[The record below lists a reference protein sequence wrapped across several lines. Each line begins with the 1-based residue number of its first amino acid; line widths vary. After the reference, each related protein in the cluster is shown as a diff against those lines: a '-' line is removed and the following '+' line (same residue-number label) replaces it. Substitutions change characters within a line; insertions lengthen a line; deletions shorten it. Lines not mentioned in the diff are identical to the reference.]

1 MSRLPTEDTPR
12 PRRVRTVRHES
23 GLGRWTMSFADP
35 HPSLHLYVRSYC
47 GWEEHTATT
56 LWRIEPPGPDLPLII
71 LFGAPVLSREP
82 GHIERPRAYG
92 SFVAGLY
99 DRHTLV
105 GSGGPMSGIQANFTP
120 LGARL
125 LLGQP
130 LDAFANRMVEIAD
143 VWGPGAD
150 RLTSELADLRGWE
163 ARFDRLDRFVRDRI
177 AAATRPS
184 PALVSSLETLLA
196 TRGQVR
202 IDMLARRT
210 GWSRRYFGAEMRRE
224 FGLGPK
230 TLARILR
237 LGRAVE
243 VLRAEGEPRLAEV
256 AADCGYYDQAHFS
269 RDFHQFTGMTPR
281 EFLGHR
287 LPDGGGVSA

>member
-1 MSRLPTEDTPR
+1 MDAEPGINRGIN
-12 PRRVRTVRHES
+12 RVRTVRHES
-23 GLGRWTMSFADP
+23 AAGWWAMSFADP
-35 HPSLHLYVRSYC
+35 HPALRGYVRSYC
-47 GWEEHTATT
+47 GWEEDMVTP

-71 LFGAPVLSREP
+71 LFEAPVLARESVDF
-82 GHIERPRAYG
+82 GRPHAFG

-105 GSGGPMSGIQANFTP
+105 GSGGRMAGIQANFTP

-143 VWGPGAD
+143 VWGAEAD
-150 RLTSELADLRGWE
+150 RLTSRLAELPGWE
-163 ARFDRLDRFVRDRI
+163 SRFDCLDRFVYARI
-177 AAATRPS
+177 AAATRPCVR
-184 PALVSSLETLLA
+184 LIGSLETLLA
-196 TRGQVR
+196 SRGQVR
-202 IDMLARRT
+202 IDSLARRA
-210 GWSRRYFGAEMRRE
+210 GWSRRHFGAEMRRE

-230 TLARILR
+230 TLARVLR
-237 LGRAVE
+237 LGHAVE
-243 VLRAEGEPRLAEV
+243 VLRAEGEPRLAEL

-281 EFLGHR
+281 EFLGRR